1 MEIQKFRYCDPR
13 ITTPDSAFP
22 VVLGASS
29 QITHLVPSVNTS
41 STTQQRYEFM
51 SEGIDVFN
59 GLDAAQHLDFVLGFK
74 VTVAVGTAGTALGAT
89 DPICSPSLNFSLCA
103 NPLNSFIKT
112 NNVNLNGVPL
122 TAQQLE
128 NVQTELLRLQPPK
141 NSIFQAYPSNLD
153 NIAVY
158 EGADIGINN
167 IMSDY
172 ANAVPDVYSPNG
184 AFPFYFCDENGTRL
198 AYSARAT
205 IGGVQSYWVNSTG
218 VPVLSADNA
227 AVYTGGALS
236 NIQIYV
242 RYNITEPLSAEPFC
256 HSFNPAKL
264 PNSLNG
270 VNKFSLT
277 FDYKSDVSRSLR
289 TNSTPVQRST
299 KISSIA
305 IKTIIVSELVITS
318 LNKNLA
324 DLELYNT
331 RCIVPYMRYDVNTNN
346 VVSQIPSGSTFIL
359 TSNNYNFQE
368 IPSYFMIFAKPSIY
382 SAYATPTVASTG
394 IGEWKYEI
402 QNVSV
407 LGCHGSGSQ
416 VYTMT
421 QNQLYNCTVRNGI
434 SMDYVNWL
442 GTAMTQN
449 GPLQTTGSIVLLKT
463 GIDFSLGQ
471 PQLAPG
477 VADSG
482 LNMQFRVTIRNN
494 TPNTVPANVGTILYV
509 LPIYMQKLVL
519 EDGRMV
525 EIKSPLTEMD
535 VLNTS
540 IPTSDDSGDEMLIGN
555 GFFSSL
561 KNIFSKAKNIYEK
574 SKPYVS
580 AIKSVL
586 PEGQVKG
593 ALSSVGY
600 GVGGGKLSG
609 GATRKYA

>member
-59 GLDAAQHLDFVLGFK
+59 GLDASQHLDFVLGFK
-74 VTVAVGTAGTALGAT
+74 VTCAVGPGGQALAAT
-89 DPICSPSLNFSLCA
+89 TPICVPSSNFALCA

-128 NVQTELLRLQPPK
+128 NVQTEILRLQPPK

-167 IMSDY
+167 VMSDY

-184 AFPFYFCDENGTRL
+184 SFPFYFCNETGTKL
-198 AYSARAT
+198 PVSARAV
-205 IGGVQSYWVNSTG
+205 IGGANAYWVNAQG
-218 VPVLSADNA
+218 VPVLSPDNNT
-227 AVYTGGALS
+227 VYTAGALS

-264 PNSLNG
+264 PNSING
-270 VNKFSLT
+270 INKFSLT
-277 FDYKSDVSRSLR
+277 FDYKSDISRSLR
-289 TNSTPVQRST
+289 TNSSPVQRST

-305 IKTIIVSELVITS
+305 IKTIITSELVVTS

-324 DLELYNT
+324 DLELYNP
-331 RCIVPYMRYDVNTNN
+331 RCVIPYMRYDVNTNS
-346 VVSQIPSGSTFIL
+346 VSSQIPSGNSYIIS
-359 TSNNYNFQE
+359 SNNFNYQE
-368 IPSYFMIFAKPSIY
+368 IPSYFMLFVKPSIY
-382 SAYATPTVASTG
+382 SANATPTVASTG

-402 QNVSV
+402 QNVSL

-434 SMDYVNWL
+434 AMDYVNWL
-442 GTAMTQN
+442 GTAMTKD
-449 GPLQTTGSIVLLKT
+449 GPLQTCGSIVLLKT

-471 PQLAPG
+471 PSLSAG
-477 VADSG
+477 VSDSG

-494 TPNTVPANVGTILYV
+494 TKNTVPANVSTVLYV
-509 LPIYMQKLVL
+509 LPIYMEKLVI

-535 VLNTS
+535 VLNNS
-540 IPTSDDSGDEMLIGN
+540 IPTSDETGDEMLLGA
-555 GFFSSL
+555 GWFSSL
-561 KNIFSKAKNIYEK
+561 KNVFSKAKNIYEK

-580 AIKSVL
+580 AIKNVL
-586 PEGQVKG
+586 PDGAVKN
-593 ALSSVGY
+593 AMSSVGY
-600 GVGGGKLSG
+600 GVGGGKMVG